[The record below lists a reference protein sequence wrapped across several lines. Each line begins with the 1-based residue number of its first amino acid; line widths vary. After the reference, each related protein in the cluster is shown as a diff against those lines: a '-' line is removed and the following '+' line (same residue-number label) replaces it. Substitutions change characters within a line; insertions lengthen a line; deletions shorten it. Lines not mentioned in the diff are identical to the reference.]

1 MTDPNANQGQPFPPP
16 PGQGAPP
23 GQPPGAGQAGAP
35 PPPGPGQQWGGGY
48 GYTGGTF
55 YISKMG
61 VEEGPYTVMDLQAQA
76 KARYIQATTMVRRAD
91 GQGTW
96 FPVSQVPGV
105 YSDKEWLVA
114 LLLSLFLGSF
124 GVDRFYLGYTGLGVL
139 TLITLG
145 LCGIWT
151 LIDIILIALD
161 NVPDSNGLPLR
172 RT

>member
-1 MTDPNANQGQPFPPP
+1 M
-16 PGQGAPP
+16 
-23 GQPPGAGQAGAP
+23 GAP
-35 PPPGPGQQWGGGY
+35 PPPGPGAQWGGGF
-48 GYTGGTF
+48 TSGTF

-61 VEEGPYTVMDLQAQA
+61 AEEGPYGQMDLQAQA
-76 KARYIQATTMVRRAD
+76 KARYIQATTMARRSD
-91 GQGTW
+91 GQGSW

-105 YSDKEWLVA
+105 YSEKEWLVA
-114 LLLSLFLGSF
+114 LLLSLFLGTL

-139 TLITLG
+139 KLITLG
-145 LCGIWT
+145 FCGIWT